1 MVSHGV
7 SDTSWMRPV
16 QSQEARPV
24 RGAAPRDGAVPVSLV
39 SKCCKSATWACGSLL
54 TAVGSAWGV
63 PWMLPV
69 FGLMDMT
76 GAVGRFT

>member
-1 MVSHGV
+1 MVSYGV
-7 SDTSWMRPV
+7 IDTSWMRPV

-24 RGAAPRDGAVPVSLV
+24 RGAAPIEGLPVSLV